1 MLTLFKFTVPLR
13 FCITPPK
20 LFNALVNA
28 TLVKLTI
35 VFSFIVII
43 LEALPSMIT
52 FPEPIIANDLAI
64 VKELAI

>member
-1 MLTLFKFTVPLR
+1 M
-13 FCITPPK
+13 
-20 LFNALVNA
+20 
-28 TLVKLTI
+28 KLTI
-35 VFSFIVII
+35 VFSFIFMI